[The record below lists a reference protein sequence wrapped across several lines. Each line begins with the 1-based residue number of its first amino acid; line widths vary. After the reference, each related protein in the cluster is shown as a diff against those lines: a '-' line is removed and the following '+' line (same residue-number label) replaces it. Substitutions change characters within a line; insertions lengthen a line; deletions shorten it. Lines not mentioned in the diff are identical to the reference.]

1 MVKCINFK
9 RVNVRKPTICFGCN
23 REFPIGTE
31 MELQTMRDDTLYSIH
46 LCLTCEQ
53 LVEKLIPNN
62 SIYYE
67 GDFEELAIK
76 HEQENN

>member
-9 RVNVRKPTICFGCN
+9 RVNVRKPTVCFGCN

-46 LCLTCEQ
+46 LCLTCE
-53 LVEKLIPNN
+53 
-62 SIYYE
+62 
-67 GDFEELAIK
+67 
-76 HEQENN
+76 